1 VLNKLINEAHVA
13 LMPGSYFGE
22 NGRGYMRATL
32 FLSKLEIEEAL
43 GRIQK
48 IKSW

>member
-22 NGRGYMRATL
+22 NGKGYMRATL
-32 FLSKLEIEEAL
+32 FLSKMEIEKAL
-43 GRIQK
+43 ERIKK
-48 IKSW
+48 IKNW